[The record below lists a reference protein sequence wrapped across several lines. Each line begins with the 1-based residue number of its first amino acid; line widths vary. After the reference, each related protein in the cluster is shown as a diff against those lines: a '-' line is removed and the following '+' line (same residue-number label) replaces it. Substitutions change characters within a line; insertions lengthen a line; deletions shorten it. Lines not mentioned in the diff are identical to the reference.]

1 MCLFVWGVYRRF
13 QYYSCTSASIVLWS
27 WRAWSDPQRFPVF
40 GWSLMNVAQC
50 CWLLTTAGHLKR
62 GRARQ
67 WTVKSRRRIGFLY
80 WWKTPLNRK
89 PTVSSVLFGRWLF
102 LHGLNVDVFVMRF
115 FQLLNGRGSR
125 QELPS
130 VLYHSLSPDDMDQC
144 FVNVAHA
151 NYSVTL
157 IKRINFLLIFAHS
170 SYFPLIESLNLQWR
184 NHFQGPGSSWTLE
197 GVRCIINNSRRG
209 R

>member
-1 MCLFVWGVYRRF
+1 MCLFVWGVYRRL

-115 FQLLNGRGSR
+115 LSCWMAEEADRSCPLSYITVYLQMTWTSA
-125 QELPS
+125 S
-130 VLYHSLSPDDMDQC
+130 SMSLTQTT
-144 FVNVAHA
+144 V
-151 NYSVTL
+151 
-157 IKRINFLLIFAHS
+157 
-170 SYFPLIESLNLQWR
+170 
-184 NHFQGPGSSWTLE
+184 
-197 GVRCIINNSRRG
+197 
-209 R
+209 